1 MSCDGFGKLVF
12 IVHAK
17 SLYMQKKQ
25 KTKNKNKL
33 YFRVWNVKD
42 LTCWTPL
49 QLAAALWSRFF
60 YQMCFAL
67 FER

>member
-25 KTKNKNKL
+25 KTKKQKQTVFQSL
-33 YFRVWNVKD
+33 K
-42 LTCWTPL
+42 C
-49 QLAAALWSRFF
+49 
-60 YQMCFAL
+60 
-67 FER
+67 

>member
-1 MSCDGFGKLVF
+1 MSCDGFGILVF

-25 KTKNKNKL
+25 KPKNKNKL

-49 QLAAALWSRFF
+49 QPAAAL
-60 YQMCFAL
+60 
-67 FER
+67 